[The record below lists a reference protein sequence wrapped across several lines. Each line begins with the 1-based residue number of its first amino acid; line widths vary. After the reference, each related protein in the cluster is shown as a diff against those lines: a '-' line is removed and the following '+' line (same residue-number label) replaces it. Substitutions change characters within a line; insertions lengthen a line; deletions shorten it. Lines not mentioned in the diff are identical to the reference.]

1 MKKLDAI
8 PAGVA
13 YTKAASDLPA
23 ASNIQNLFSGANA
36 IGSVQL
42 ATTLPSAGSDD
53 PSVIHGKT
61 VHSPPAN

>member
-1 MKKLDAI
+1 MERE
-8 PAGVA
+8 
-13 YTKAASDLPA
+13 THAS
-23 ASNIQNLFSGANA
+23 STIQNLFSGDNA
-36 IGSVQL
+36 IGTVP